1 MHSCY
6 SLKLRTR
13 LGHSLFDLHTW
24 SMAILDRWSDVHM
37 FNDLKPV
44 ITSPFIF
51 KSSAITYPSIILI
64 SQHYQWYLCDTLE
77 GWQTEILM
85 TNKWF
90 PVHKISW
97 TNILL
102 WLMGYCFVINS
113 VIKWKIGL
121 KRIIFCVWLFSVPR
135 FHWLILIKTLDTFL
149 SDIGN
154 YFVYWF
160 PFRLFECVWRESKV
174 INLLQNFMIDVG
186 DSCRIKIAC
195 KIMWI

>member
-1 MHSCY
+1 MM
-6 SLKLRTR
+6 
-13 LGHSLFDLHTW
+13 W
-24 SMAILDRWSDVHM
+24 SSHLEHGNSWQMEWCSYVQWSEASYHLSIHFQIIGYHLPVNY
-37 FNDLKPV
+37 FNQ
-44 ITSPFIF
+44 
-51 KSSAITYPSIILI
+51 SALSM
-64 SQHYQWYLCDTLE
+64 
-77 GWQTEILM
+77 ILM
-85 TNKWF
+85 WYIRRVTNRNIDDQQM
-90 PVHKISW
+90 ISC
-97 TNILL
+97 TQNKLDKYLIVI
-102 WLMGYCFVINS
+102 VINS